1 MPLEYILDCRYIA
14 FYKSIISSNNKIISF
29 TANYKTFECTSTM
42 GKNITHL
49 MHKYNLVIDEIK
61 SLSKHSFKEL
71 CYNKWMSGINI
82 EYPRYAQII
91 KDMIGMKE
99 ESGTRLF
106 SNDECQCIIDFCSV
120 D

>member
-1 MPLEYILDCRYIA
+1 M
-14 FYKSIISSNNKIISF
+14 
-29 TANYKTFECTSTM
+29 
-42 GKNITHL
+42 
-49 MHKYNLVIDEIK
+49 K

-71 CYNKWMSGINI
+71 CYNEWMSGINI

-106 SNDECQCIIDFCSV
+106 SNDECQYIIDFCSV
-120 D
+120 DYNSYIYV